1 MEAMLETGAF
11 DANARDDDRATP
23 AHYAAAKG
31 HADIITRLAA
41 AGANARACDVRG
53 ATPLHYAA
61 GGGHAEAVDALAS
74 PPVRADPNAADA
86 TARTPAHY
94 AAARGATAA
103 VRALLRHGAN
113 PLFESADG
121 TTPRDDAVAH
131 GWTAAA
137 DALGKAASAT
147 GTGGAPELREGPGRL
162 GPSLGPGLGPGLGP
176 SLGPGLG
183 PSLGPGLGP
192 GLGSRGGLAAVPVVP
207 RPPPRPVGASVLPRR
222 RGVFSPASSAASS
235 PASSRP
241 STAGTGEEAPHPYEH
256 RTRRGEE
263 ARGGE
268 EVSASGASSGSAARG
283 AGFRAGVPLSAPDA
297 FAGRRATLPPLP
309 SEETLSKPMPALVG
323 SARDAVAAP
332 PRKREDSKAAF
343 LSRYGLDKTPG
354 LFRVDE

>member
-53 ATPLHYAA
+53 ATPLHHAA

-74 PPVRADPNAADA
+74 PPSGRI
-86 TARTPAHY
+86 RTPPTPPRERPRTTPP
-94 AAARGATAA
+94 RGRDGA

-147 GTGGAPELREGPGRL
+147 GTGGARSRARVRADHLVSVQVSVL
-162 GPSLGPGLGPGLGP
+162 VSVQVSVLVSVLV
-176 SLGPGLG
+176 SV
-183 PSLGPGLGP
+183 
-192 GLGSRGGLAAVPVVP
+192 RGGGSPPCPWCLVRRRAPSAPPCSLVAAGSSP
-207 RPPPRPVGASVLPRR
+207 RRLRPRRARRPVARRR
-222 RGVFSPASSAASS
+222 RGRGRR
-235 PASSRP
+235 RP
-241 STAGTGEEAPHPYEH
+241 IRTSTE
-256 RTRRGEE
+256 RGGRGG
-263 ARGGE
+263 AGGE

-323 SARDAVAAP
+323 SAQDAVAAP